1 MTKEQELANQINRI
15 VGGKENLHAVAHCM
29 TRLRLTI
36 IDSSKVDL
44 PALKNLSGVLGI
56 VEGPD
61 QLQIILGPGVV
72 GKVAAEVTAL
82 TGLQKGE
89 VKDLKSQIKDKNR
102 TPLKMFLGKLAAI
115 FVPLIPAIVGSGMVA
130 GLTNIAIQSGLIHK
144 GLLLLA

>member
-56 VEGPD
+56 VEGSD

-89 VKDLKSQIKDKNR
+89 AKVLKSQIKEKNR
-102 TPLKMFLGKLAAI
+102 PPHKM
-115 FVPLIPAIVGSGMVA
+115 
-130 GLTNIAIQSGLIHK
+130 
-144 GLLLLA
+144 